1 MDVSAD
7 DFAALFAAVSTWG
20 RWGETDERGALHH
33 LTPTRVVAAAG
44 LVRDGIT
51 ISMSCPVD
59 TVAAAHNPRPATH
72 RITRLPDPDAD
83 PGSLGFAM
91 DYVGLDYH
99 SDTHT
104 HLDALCHVAFGGSL
118 YNGQPCQRVTSEGAA
133 VGSIQTLRDGL
144 VGRGVLLDVP
154 RLRGVPWLEPG
165 EHVFPD
171 ELEAAERAQ
180 GVTVGQ
186 GDILLIRTGHAR
198 RLAELGP
205 WETPG
210 AKAGLHPTAMPL
222 LAGRR
227 IAALGSDGNSDPA
240 PSSTEGVPFPIH
252 VLAINAMGV
261 HLLDYLQLEHLRLAC
276 EARGRWSSCS
286 WRRRCGSSGGRVP
299 PSTRSRSYRPGH
311 RIVDPGTESAEPVA
325 DPPPGLTGRRA
336 WH

>member
-1 MDVSAD
+1 MDVSAE

-33 LTPTRVVAAAG
+33 LTPDRVVAAAG

-51 ISMSCPVD
+51 VSLSFPVD
-59 TVAAAHNPRPATH
+59 TAAAVHNPRPATH
-72 RITRLPDPDAD
+72 KITRLPDHDAD
-83 PGSLGFAM
+83 LGSLGLAM
-91 DYVGLDYH
+91 DYVGFDYH

-118 YNGQPCQRVTSEGAA
+118 YNGQPCQRVTPEGATF
-133 VGSIQTLRDGL
+133 GSVETLCDGL

-165 EHVFPD
+165 EHISGD

-186 GDILLIRTGHAR
+186 GDILLVRTGHAR
-198 RLAELGP
+198 RLVEFGP
-205 WETPG
+205 WETTG

-222 LAGRR
+222 LAERR
-227 IAALGSDGNSDPA
+227 VAALGSDGNSDTA
-240 PSSTEGVPFPIH
+240 PSTTEGVPFPIH

-261 HLLDYLQLEHLRLAC
+261 HLLDYLQLEDLRLAC
-276 EARGRWSSCS
+276 EARGRWEFLFLAA
-286 WRRRCGSSGGRVP
+286 P
-299 PSTRSRSYRPGH
+299 L
-311 RIVDPGTESAEPVA
+311 RIVGGTGSPVNPIA
-325 DPPPGLTGRRA
+325 VL
-336 WH
+336 